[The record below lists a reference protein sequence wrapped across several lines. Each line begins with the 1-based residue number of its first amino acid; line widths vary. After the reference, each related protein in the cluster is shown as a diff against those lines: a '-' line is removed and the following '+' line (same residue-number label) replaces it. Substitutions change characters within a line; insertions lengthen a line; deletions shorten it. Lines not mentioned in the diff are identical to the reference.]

1 MRREEYIVTAQAAE
15 KRLRLA
21 VEEAEEFEKIQSVIT
36 DRGLVQ
42 LKRKRMELA
51 IATAKRIVAL
61 VESQK

>member
-1 MRREEYIVTAQAAE
+1 MRREEYIITPQAAE

-21 VEEAEEFEKIQSVIT
+21 VEEREEFEKIQSVIT
-36 DRGLVQ
+36 DRGLVA